1 MFCNALLYI
10 VMIKELSNYFE
21 LIIYKGNKCHKL
33 VIHDKLVFIS
43 ENVFKERFCN
53 AYVYNLK
60 DKVI

>member
-1 MFCNALLYI
+1 
-10 VMIKELSNYFE
+10 MIKELSNYFE